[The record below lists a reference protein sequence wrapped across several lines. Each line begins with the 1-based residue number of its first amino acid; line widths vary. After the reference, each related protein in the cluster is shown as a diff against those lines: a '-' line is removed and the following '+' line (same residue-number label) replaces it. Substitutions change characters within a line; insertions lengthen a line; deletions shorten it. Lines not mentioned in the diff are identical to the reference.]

1 MVSASLEESRISS
14 PIATVICVERLLV
27 VGGERWEGGKGELTS
42 LSILTLALMPSTSA
56 SFWFSSSERTAS
68 LYWPLCGLEHLSVA
82 VLTSSYFPIQ
92 KHVAT
97 H

>member
-1 MVSASLEESRISS
+1 MR
-14 PIATVICVERLLV
+14 
-27 VGGERWEGGKGELTS
+27 EGGLTS

-68 LYWPLCGLEHLSVA
+68 LYWPLCGLERLLVS
-82 VLTSSYFPIQ
+82 VLTSGYFPDR
-92 KHVAT
+92 KRVAT